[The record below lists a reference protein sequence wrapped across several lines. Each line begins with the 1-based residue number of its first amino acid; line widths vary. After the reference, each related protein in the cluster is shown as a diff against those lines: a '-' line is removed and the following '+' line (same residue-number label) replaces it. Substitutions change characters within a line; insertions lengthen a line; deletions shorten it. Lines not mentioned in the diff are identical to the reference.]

1 MAAEC
6 LKPRFQAPCST
17 YQRRK
22 CVRKKNGDWRMVNCR
37 KEEDLSYDD
46 SCVCEAAAATAD
58 TTPPNQRRLQRDVL
72 KKHTNSAG
80 RQQRKLRHKFLEMD
94 AFAAAAALGIDYD
107 DIWMRFKRSPYE
119 STRFKRSAPVQVGII

>member
-1 MAAEC
+1 
-6 LKPRFQAPCST
+6 
-17 YQRRK
+17 
-22 CVRKKNGDWRMVNCR
+22 MVNCR

-46 SCVCEAAAATAD
+46 TCVCEAAAD
-58 TTPPNQRRLQRDVL
+58 TTTPNERRLQREFL

-94 AFAAAAALGIDYD
+94 AFAALGIGYD

-119 STRFKRSAPVQVGII
+119 LSRFKRSAPVQARII